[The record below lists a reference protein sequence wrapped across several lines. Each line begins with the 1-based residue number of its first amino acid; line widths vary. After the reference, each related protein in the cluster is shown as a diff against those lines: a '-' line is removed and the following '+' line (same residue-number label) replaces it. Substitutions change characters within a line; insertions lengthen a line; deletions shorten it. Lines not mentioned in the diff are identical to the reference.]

1 MTHAAIVG
9 SGPAGLWC
17 AKALIARGYQVT
29 VFDIGERLPGD
40 IEGIKAKLAATPKS
54 AWPKD
59 LIERLGATSVGPT
72 WKIPR
77 KLAFGSDYFYAATH
91 SYGRQSG
98 DFDGAQPSCAL
109 GGYSV
114 AWGGAVLPFH
124 ADDLNEWPFGL
135 ETLRPHYQ
143 AVAAEM
149 PLSGADDALGAS
161 FPSYRAA
168 LETLAP
174 SPSGATLLERLSIA
188 QTELAAASAVTGRAR
203 LAVHADDGSAG
214 CRHCGLCLTGC
225 PVGAVYETGV
235 EILALARRGALQY
248 HDRQLAQ
255 RVREKRGKAE
265 LEVRHIDTGT
275 VEWHSFDTIFLGAG
289 TVGTSQILLRSQA
302 HFGQPLL
309 IKEAPK
315 FLLPMIA
322 LRKLPTVRHGDGNE
336 FATAFMEINDPA
348 VSPHWVHVQLSPAN
362 RLLLMKLGIR
372 QDRPR
377 PQDHLLAWL
386 SSHLVFAWGGVHSR
400 HSPEIRLRLDK
411 TGTSDRLHVASAP
424 TADTLPAL
432 RRAGRKIAALG
443 RKFGAISMA
452 PMIQSSHFGAS
463 AHIGGAYPMRQTV
476 NEPFSSDVLGR
487 PAGYQRTHIID
498 GAAFPSIP
506 ATTMAFTVMA
516 NAHRIGT
523 FAPQ

>member
-29 VFDIGERLPGD
+29 VFDIGERLPSD
-40 IEGIKAKLAATPKS
+40 IEDIKTKLAATPS
-54 AWPKD
+54 STWPKE
-59 LIERLGATSVGPT
+59 LIERLGAMSVGST

-77 KLAFGSDYFYAATH
+77 KLAFGSDYFYAATR
-91 SYGRQSG
+91 SYGRQGG
-98 DFDGAQPSCAL
+98 DLDGAQPSCSL

-114 AWGGAVLPFH
+114 AWGGAVLPFN
-124 ADDLNEWPFGL
+124 ADDLNDWPFGL
-135 ETLRPHYQ
+135 DTLRAHYQ

-149 PLSGADDALGAS
+149 PLSGADDALGDY
-161 FPSYRAA
+161 FPSYRAT
-168 LETLAP
+168 LETLEP
-174 SPSGATLLERLSIA
+174 SPTGATLLERLAAA
-188 QTELAAASAVTGRAR
+188 QTELAAAGAVTGRAR
-203 LAVHADDGSAG
+203 LAVHANSGPSG

-235 EILALARRGALQY
+235 EILALARCGALQY
-248 HDRQLAQ
+248 RDRQLVL
-255 RVREKRGKAE
+255 RVKEKQGKAE
-265 LEVRHIDTGT
+265 LEMRHIDTGT

-289 TVGTSQILLRSQA
+289 TVGTSQILLRSRA
-302 HFGQPLL
+302 HFGQPLS

-322 LRKLPTVRHGDGNE
+322 LRKLPTVRYGEGNE
-336 FATAFMEINDPA
+336 FATAFMEIDDPG

-372 QDRPR
+372 QDLPR
-377 PQDHLLAWL
+377 PQDQLLSWL
-386 SSHLVFAWGGVHSR
+386 ASHLVFAWGGVHSR
-400 HSPEIRLRLDK
+400 HSPEIRMRLDK
-411 TGTSDRLHVASAP
+411 TGAGDGLHITSTPA
-424 TADTLPAL
+424 ADTLPAL
-432 RRAGRKIAALG
+432 RRAGQKISTLC
-443 RKFGAISMA
+443 RKFGVASMA
-452 PMIQSSHFGAS
+452 PMIRSSRFGAS
-463 AHIGGAYPMRQTV
+463 AHIGSTYPMRQTV
-476 NEPFSSDVLGR
+476 NELFSSDVLGR
-487 PAGYQRTHIID
+487 PAGYRRTHIID

-523 FAPQ
+523 LAP